1 MQSHN
6 GTNFPNLTEY
16 EKSIEAFAKEGVKVQ
31 MTEFDIDMLPRPLY
45 FSGAEVSQDFAY
57 KKRLNPYPNGLPRK
71 MRQLFEQRYLD
82 FFSIIHR
89 QQDKIERVTFWG
101 VTDRDSWLNDWPVKG
116 RTNYPLLFD
125 RAWKEKPVVQ
135 KIIQLFK

>member
-1 MQSHN
+1 
-6 GTNFPNLTEY
+6 
-16 EKSIEAFAKEGVKVQ
+16 
-31 MTEFDIDMLPRPLY
+31 MTEFDIDMLPRPQY

-57 KKRLNPYPNGLPRK
+57 QKRLNPYPNGLPRK